1 LVKRH
6 IRKNV
11 YKNSRLQ
18 KKALSRDRCLFV
30 LKGLLALCSVAGLS
44 FALIFF
50 HDILTQSSIFE
61 IKTITVEGCR
71 STLPSEILRLGNLDK
86 ETNILSLNI
95 KSLQCQLV
103 SHPWIKSADIR
114 REVPDK
120 IHIRIS
126 EYTPVAI
133 VDLGQRFLIDDKG
146 TIFKKI
152 DQGEEIPVPIVT
164 GLKISDLKIAE
175 KNVFSRLQAVLA
187 VTQLGMLD
195 GSILP
200 LSSITAIHV
209 DSETGL
215 TLYAFDSD
223 TEIKLG
229 FGKYGD
235 KLNRFRDMM
244 PYLKNQQGILHVQC
258 VDLKDT
264 LRVVVKTRGDH
275 SKEV

>member
-1 LVKRH
+1 MVKKYA
-6 IRKNV
+6 RKNV

-18 KKALSRDRCLFV
+18 KKALIHARWRFA

-44 FALIFF
+44 FLLIFC

-71 STLPSEILRLGNLDK
+71 GTLPSEILRWGNLDK
-86 ETNILSLNI
+86 QTNILSLNI
-95 KSLQCQLV
+95 KALQLHLV

-152 DQGEEIPVPIVT
+152 DHGEEIPLPIVT
-164 GLKISDLKIAE
+164 GLKISDLKIDE
-175 KNVFSRLQAVLA
+175 NKDFSRLQAVLA

-195 GSILP
+195 GSVLP
-200 LSSITAIHV
+200 LYSITAIHV

-215 TLYAFDSD
+215 TVYAFDSD

-229 FGKYGD
+229 FGNYRD
-235 KLNRFRDMM
+235 KFNRFRDMI
-244 PYLKNQQGILHVQC
+244 PYLKNQQGLFNVQC

-264 LRVVVKTRGDH
+264 RRVVVKTRENH